1 MLKQGN
7 RFSMNIAMIVLNAAV
22 FLLVDFTGGSG
33 NTMHMIQCGAA
44 NTALITEQGEYY
56 RLFTSMFLHFGM
68 AHLANNMLVL
78 FVIGDNLERA
88 VGRVR
93 YLLIYILSGL
103 GGNLLSTWME
113 YRAGD
118 LLVVSAGASGA
129 IFGVMGAMIYVLLVN
144 HGRLEDLTV
153 RQIVIMAGFSLYFG
167 FTSSGVDN
175 AAHVGGLIS
184 GFLLALLLYRRRKT
198 NVMNSWGERW

>member
-1 MLKQGN
+1 
-7 RFSMNIAMIVLNAAV
+7 
-22 FLLVDFTGGSG
+22 
-33 NTMHMIQCGAA
+33 MHMIQCGAA